1 MGRPLNQPHIERS
14 RYNMKQYQIKL
25 LNDIKDNKNTYTWA
39 DIQDISQAL
48 FMIEEGIDLL
58 SVLKSKE
65 YNDFL
70 AEAEKIYYKE
80 EVK

>member
-1 MGRPLNQPHIERS
+1 
-14 RYNMKQYQIKL
+14 MKQYQIKL
-25 LNDIKDNKNTYTWA
+25 LNDIKDNKDTYTWS

-48 FMIEEGIDLL
+48 FTIEENMDLL

-70 AEAEKIYYKE
+70 IEAEKVYYNE

>member
-1 MGRPLNQPHIERS
+1 
-14 RYNMKQYQIKL
+14 MKTYQMKL
-25 LNDIKDNKNTYTWA
+25 LQDIKDNKNTYTWS

-48 FMIEEGIDLL
+48 FTIEEGIDLL

-70 AEAEKIYYKE
+70 TEAEKIYYKE

>member
-1 MGRPLNQPHIERS
+1 
-14 RYNMKQYQIKL
+14 MKTYQIEL
-25 LNDIKDNKNTYTWA
+25 LQDIKDNKDTYTWS

>member
-1 MGRPLNQPHIERS
+1 
-14 RYNMKQYQIKL
+14 MKQYQIKL
-25 LNDIKDNKNTYTWA
+25 LNDIKDNKNTYTWS

-70 AEAEKIYYKE
+70 AEAEKVYYG

>member
-1 MGRPLNQPHIERS
+1 
-14 RYNMKQYQIKL
+14 MKQYQIKL
-25 LNDIKDNKNTYTWA
+25 LNDIKDNKNTYTWS

-48 FMIEEGIDLL
+48 FITEEKTDLL

-70 AEAEKIYYKE
+70 AEAEKVYYE

>member
-1 MGRPLNQPHIERS
+1 MPPLYLLKGGIK
-14 RYNMKQYQIKL
+14 MKQYQIKL
-25 LNDIKDNKNTYTWA
+25 LNDIKDNKDTYTWA

-48 FMIEEGIDLL
+48 FRIEENMDLL
-58 SVLKSKE
+58 NVLKSKE

-80 EVK
+80 EGV

>member
-1 MGRPLNQPHIERS
+1 
-14 RYNMKQYQIKL
+14 MKTYQIKL
-25 LNDIKDNKNTYTWA
+25 LQDIKDNKDTYTWS

-65 YNDFL
+65 YKDFL

>member
-1 MGRPLNQPHIERS
+1 
-14 RYNMKQYQIKL
+14 MKQYQIKL
-25 LNDIKDNKNTYTWA
+25 LNDIKDNKNTYTWP

-70 AEAEKIYYKE
+70 AEAEKIYYNE
-80 EVK
+80 GVK

>member
-1 MGRPLNQPHIERS
+1 
-14 RYNMKQYQIKL
+14 MKQYQIKL
-25 LNDIKDNKNTYTWA
+25 LNDIKDNKNTYTWS

-48 FMIEEGIDLL
+48 FILEEGIDLIT
-58 SVLKSKE
+58 VLMSKE

-70 AEAEKIYYKE
+70 AKAEKIYYE

>member
-1 MGRPLNQPHIERS
+1 
-14 RYNMKQYQIKL
+14 MKQYQMKL
-25 LNDIKDNKNTYTWA
+25 LQDIKDNKNTYTWS

-70 AEAEKIYYKE
+70 AEAEKIYYRE

>member
-1 MGRPLNQPHIERS
+1 
-14 RYNMKQYQIKL
+14 MKTYQMKL
-25 LNDIKDNKNTYTWA
+25 LQDIKDNKNTYTWA

-48 FMIEEGIDLL
+48 FTIEEGIDLL